1 MLMHIHL
8 TKSAGLRAVRL
19 VSIVWSPG
27 ADNQSARGRAPVRRT
42 AQIAAL
48 AGALLVGPEFSTL
61 AIAHSWYEK
70 ECCDKGDCQPAPPGS
85 VEYTDRGWLVRKG
98 IKNPKGVTLQFNIV
112 IPFDH
117 KKVRPRPKEAGPG
130 IDICTSSDTVFCLY
144 LDSGS

>member
-1 MLMHIHL
+1 MR
-8 TKSAGLRAVRL
+8 K
-19 VSIVWSPG
+19 
-27 ADNQSARGRAPVRRT
+27 ARPARN
-42 AQIAAL
+42 AAL
-48 AGALLVGPEFSTL
+48 PALAAVMLAFAVQTGPAG
-61 AIAHSWYEK
+61 AHSWYEK

-85 VEYTDRGWLVRKG
+85 VEYTERGWLVRKG
-98 IKNPKGVTLQFNIV
+98 IKNPKGVTLQFNIL

>member
-1 MLMHIHL
+1 M
-8 TKSAGLRAVRL
+8 
-19 VSIVWSPG
+19 P
-27 ADNQSARGRAPVRRT
+27 ARFAAIPVL
-42 AQIAAL
+42 AAAL
-48 AGALLVGPEFSTL
+48 LAAPQFAAPAL
-61 AIAHSWYEK
+61 AHSWYEK

-117 KKVRPRPKEAGPG
+117 KKVRPRPPEAGPG